1 MGEFWK
7 SKRFKILL
15 GVLVL
20 LLAMMLQAA
29 WNGGVP
35 PVLAQAVGVVV
46 TPVQRAAAF
55 ISDGVTSHLRRYLAA
70 DQLAQEN
77 QQLHNELRQ
86 LREQMVDYERY
97 KRESETL
104 RDYLGIRE
112 EHEDL
117 ELLPAAVVARDP
129 NSRFGSFTIDKGTL
143 AGVEPLD
150 PVISAD
156 GLVGLVREAGPNYA
170 KVLTILDVEIDAGAK
185 VLRTQEL
192 GTISGDVE
200 LAGQGCCKLSYL
212 DRESA
217 AAAGDLVYTSG
228 GALFPADLVVGSIL
242 RVEDEREGISR
253 FAVVRPA
260 AQIPEL
266 TDVMVITSFNGQ
278 GVQADE

>member
-1 MGEFWK
+1 MGDFWK

-77 QQLHNELRQ
+77 QQLHDELRQ

-170 KVLTILDVEIDAGAK
+170 KVLTILDVEIDAGA
-185 VLRTQEL
+185 R
-192 GTISGDVE
+192 
-200 LAGQGCCKLSYL
+200 CCAPRSWAPS
-212 DRESA
+212 RGMWSWPARA
-217 AAAGDLVYTSG
+217 AASSATWTGRAPPPQGTWCTPPGGRCSPPTWWWAPSCGWRTSG
-228 GALFPADLVVGSIL
+228 RGSA
-242 RVEDEREGISR
+242 GSR
-253 FAVVRPA
+253 WCARRPRSRSS
-260 AQIPEL
+260 P
-266 TDVMVITSFNGQ
+266 T
-278 GVQADE
+278 